1 VFGESNTLG
10 ELETARLAVQVT
22 CIAWEWV
29 GRYSSSHSSTRT
41 GSVRGFRGLPYSRF
55 KEDRRLAA
63 QAGDPASA
71 VRVGYLRRE
80 LVVHFGTR

>member
-1 VFGESNTLG
+1 MFKFAQFDSDE
-10 ELETARLAVQVT
+10 
-22 CIAWEWV
+22 
-29 GRYSSSHSSTRT
+29 
-41 GSVRGFRGLPYSRF
+41 VRGFRGLPYSRF